1 MPAAVQSHQT
11 ICIESLLGLQKTVN
25 ETLQRRHLAEDP
37 QQSTAEL
44 RDAVA
49 VARGALPGDFA
60 PSSEVAAAAFQKLGT
75 RNLPSAPK
83 LQKDVDTFSK
93 LCEEAKELCDAV
105 WVEADE
111 LAREMDEGHTDVV
124 FDPRALILSL
134 EVSHTQLAH
143 MRGGGGGSG
152 GGGGGRVGSDGGGER
167 GVAVLLLSLSTAEVA
182 WLRRRVLF

>member
-1 MPAAVQSHQT
+1 MPGAAPRPVRVCGTIRQPTWLDSHTDAMPVFLPAAVQSHQT

-124 FDPRALILSL
+124 FDPRALIWW
-134 EVSHTQLAH
+134 
-143 MRGGGGGSG
+143 RGGC
-152 GGGGGRVGSDGGGER
+152 RWQCR
-167 GVAVLLLSLSTAEVA
+167 
-182 WLRRRVLF
+182 